1 MVNHMPARASSIV
14 AYAAAILLSFVVPK
28 TPMTAQE
35 VTQGQPPMATP
46 LPGMVRTA
54 EGRPNLEG
62 VWTFATATPLERPAR
77 FAGKTTM
84 TDQEAEEYVIQT
96 QAARRGS
103 AFAALG
109 VAQDFEQSA
118 RPFVVV
124 GGRKPT
130 SLIFDPPDGRIPAL
144 TPEAQERWSHLW
156 KGERAD
162 GPQDRLL
169 PERCLR
175 GDAGP
180 PMLPNVSA
188 SPFEREVMSP
198 FVRIIQTGREIV
210 FLQEGFDGARMIPL
224 DGRAHV
230 SNTIRSFLGD
240 SRGRWSGDVLI
251 VDTTNFRDQAAQR
264 RVSNRF
270 DRNLHVVERLSVVN
284 RDLLWYEFT
293 VEDPTMFAKAW
304 SGAFPM
310 RRTDVQLYEV
320 ACHEGNEGMFN
331 ILRGARAGELGGSSV
346 Q

>member
-1 MVNHMPARASSIV
+1 MPARRSSFV
-14 AYAAAILLSFVVPK
+14 AYVAASLLSFVVPK
-28 TPMTAQE
+28 THMTAQE
-35 VTQGQPPMATP
+35 VSQGELPRATP
-46 LPGMVRTA
+46 LSTMVRTA

-77 FAGKTTM
+77 FAGKSTM

-96 QAARRGS
+96 EAARRGS

-118 RPFVVV
+118 RPFVIVA
-124 GGRKPT
+124 GRKPT
-130 SLIFDPPDGRIPAL
+130 SLIVDPPDGRIPAL
-144 TPEAQERWSHLW
+144 TPEARERWGDLW
-156 KGERAD
+156 TGERAD

-198 FVRIIQTGREIV
+198 FVRIIQTSREIV
-210 FLQEGFDGARMIPL
+210 FVQEGFDGARIVPL
-224 DGRAHV
+224 DGRPHV
-230 SNTIRSFLGD
+230 SDRIRSWLGD
-240 SRGRWSGDVLI
+240 SRGRWSGDTLI
-251 VDTTNFRDQAAQR
+251 VDTTNFRDQAQQR

-270 DRNLHVVERLSVVN
+270 DRNLHLVERLSVLD

-293 VEDPTMFAKAW
+293 VEDPTMFTKAW

-310 RRTDVQLYEV
+310 RRTDVHLYEV

-331 ILRGARAGELGGSSV
+331 ILRGARAEERAASSIK
-346 Q
+346 

>member
-1 MVNHMPARASSIV
+1 MPVCLFVAVNHMPARRIV
-14 AYAAAILLSFVVPK
+14 AYAAAILLSIVVAKPAV
-28 TPMTAQE
+28 TAQR
-35 VTQGQPPMATP
+35 VSQGKPPVPTP
-46 LPGMVRTA
+46 HPTIERTA

-77 FAGKTTM
+77 FVGKSTM
-84 TDQEAEEYVIQT
+84 TDQEAEEYVIQI
-96 QAARRGS
+96 QAARRGRGG
-103 AFAALG
+103 AALG
-109 VAQDFEQSA
+109 VAQDFDQSP

-124 GGRKPT
+124 AGRKPT
-130 SLIFDPPDGRIPAL
+130 SLIVDPPDGRIPAL

-156 KGERAD
+156 TGQRAD

-175 GDAGP
+175 SDVGR
-180 PMLPNVSA
+180 PMLPNVSGA
-188 SPFEREVMSP
+188 PFEREAESP
-198 FVRIIQTGREIV
+198 MVRIIQTSREIV
-210 FLQEGFDGARMIPL
+210 FGQEGFDGARMIPL

-264 RVSNRF
+264 RASNRF
-270 DRNLHVVERLSVVN
+270 DRNLRVVERLSVLN

-293 VEDPTMFAKAW
+293 VEDPTMFTKAW

-310 RRTDVQLYEV
+310 RRT
-320 ACHEGNEGMFN
+320 
-331 ILRGARAGELGGSSV
+331 GSPL
-346 Q
+346 

>member
-1 MVNHMPARASSIV
+1 MAMNQIPARRIAI
-14 AYAAAILLSFVVPK
+14 YAAAILLSIVVAKP
-28 TPMTAQE
+28 PMT
-35 VTQGQPPMATP
+35 VQGASQGKLPVAIPLATI
-46 LPGMVRTA
+46 VRTA

-77 FAGKTTM
+77 FAARSTM
-84 TDQEAEEYVIQT
+84 TDQEAEEYVIQL
-96 QAARRGS
+96 QAARRGR
-103 AFAALG
+103 AGAALG
-109 VAQDFEQSA
+109 VAQDFDQSR

-124 GGRKPT
+124 AGRKPT
-130 SLIFDPPDGRIPAL
+130 SLIVDPPDGRIPAL
-144 TPEAQERWSHLW
+144 TPEAQARWGHLW

-198 FVRIIQTGREIV
+198 FVRIIQTSREIV
-210 FLQEGFDGARMIPL
+210 LAQEGFDGVRMIPL

-240 SRGRWSGDVLI
+240 SRGRWSGDMLI

-270 DRNLHVVERLSVVN
+270 DRNLHLVERLSVLN

-293 VEDPTMFAKAW
+293 VEDPTMFTKAW

-310 RRTDVQLYEV
+310 RRTDVHLYEV

-331 ILRGARAGELGGSSV
+331 ILRGARAEERGASGV
-346 Q
+346 K

>member
-1 MVNHMPARASSIV
+1 MLARRIV
-14 AYAAAILLSFVVPK
+14 AYSGAILLSFVVAKP
-28 TPMTAQE
+28 PMTAQG
-35 VTQGQPPMATP
+35 VSQ
-46 LPGMVRTA
+46 GMVRTA

-77 FAGKTTM
+77 FVGKSTM
-84 TDQEAEEYVIQT
+84 TDQEAEEYVTQLQT
-96 QAARRGS
+96 ARRGRGG
-103 AFAALG
+103 AALG
-109 VAQDFEQSA
+109 VAQDFEQSP

-124 GGRKPT
+124 AGRKPT
-130 SLIFDPPDGRIPAL
+130 SLIVDPPDGRIPAL
-144 TPEAQERWSHLW
+144 TPEAQQRWGPLW

-162 GPQDRLL
+162 GPQDRSL

-198 FVRIIQTGREIV
+198 IVRIIQTSHEIV
-210 FLQEGFDGARMIPL
+210 FAQEGYDGARIVRM
-224 DGRAHV
+224 DGGPHV
-230 SNTIRSFLGD
+230 SNRIRSWLGD
-240 SRGRWSGDVLI
+240 SRGRWSGDTLI
-251 VDTTNFRDQAAQR
+251 VDTMNFRDQAQQR

-270 DRNLHVVERLSVVN
+270 DRNLHVVERVSVLN

-293 VEDPTMFAKAW
+293 VEDPTMFTTAW

-310 RRTDVQLYEV
+310 RRTDVHLYEV

-331 ILRGARAGELGGSSV
+331 ILRGARAAERGASSV
-346 Q
+346 K